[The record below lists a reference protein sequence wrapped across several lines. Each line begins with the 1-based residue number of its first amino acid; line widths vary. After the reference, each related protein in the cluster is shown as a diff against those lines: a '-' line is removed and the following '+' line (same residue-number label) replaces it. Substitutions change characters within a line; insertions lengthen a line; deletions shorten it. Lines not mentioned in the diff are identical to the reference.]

1 MKGIRRSLIYKMGK
15 KGDKV
20 RKSLSLTI
28 FVKER
33 FTSSTINNYTI
44 DKLHKL
50 TGLHANTIKKR
61 IKTLKDMG
69 LVRFVGKHNEHLL
82 FESISSSSDHRNVYA
97 EFVVFDNIKD
107 IERALEA
114 LLVVEIQRRK
124 DFAKH
129 TIQSAQNPST
139 LEEHK
144 RAKKICKRY
153 GWGKEYQEFGLSYK
167 GIAKKLGV
175 CVQKAF
181 AIVKFAIEKGFLVK
195 TKRQIQKFIYGIGA
209 SSKYFENN
217 EYTFCT
223 NNNAYTILA
232 NVYSLGCACNPIG

>member
-1 MKGIRRSLIYKMGK
+1 MAKRSGK
-15 KGDKV
+15 VGKA
-20 RKSLSLTI
+20 LSLAI

-33 FTSSTINNYTI
+33 FASSTITNVTI

-61 IKTLKDMG
+61 IKTLKEMG
-69 LVRFVGKHNEHLL
+69 LVKFVGKNNEHLL
-82 FESISSSSDHRNVYA
+82 FESISSSSEHRNVYA

-107 IERALEA
+107 IEKALEA
-114 LLVVEIQRRK
+114 LLIVEIQRRK

-144 RAKKICKRY
+144 SAKKICKRY

-167 GIAKKLGV
+167 GIAKNLGV

-181 AIVKFAIEKGFLVK
+181 AIVKFAIEKGFLIK
-195 TKRQIQKFIYGIGA
+195 TKRQIQKFVYGIGH
-209 SSKYFENN
+209 SLKYIDNN

-232 NVYSLGCACNPIG
+232 NVYSLGSACYPIG